1 MNPNEKS
8 STVCP
13 ECSVRFH
20 VDPNGG
26 FLQFCPT
33 CGTLV
38 DLSREGSQ

>member
-1 MNPNEKS
+1 MNPNQES

-26 FLQFCPT
+26 FLQYCPI

-38 DLSREGSQ
+38 DLSREGNQ